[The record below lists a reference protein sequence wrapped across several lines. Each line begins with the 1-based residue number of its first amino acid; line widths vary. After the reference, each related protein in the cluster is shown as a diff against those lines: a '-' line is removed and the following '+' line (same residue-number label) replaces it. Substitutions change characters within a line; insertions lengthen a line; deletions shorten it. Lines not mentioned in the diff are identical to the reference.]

1 MKVYQTYL
9 YSMSRNFSLKSR
21 LRSFGYAISG
31 LKIVFKEEHNA
42 RIHLIA
48 SVLAVLLGAFFHI
61 SITEWLLLVFVIAL
75 VISLEIVNTA
85 IENIANFVC
94 QEQNE
99 DIKKIKDIAA
109 AAVLVSAIAALLV
122 GFLIFVPKIIALYKS
137 IS

>member
-1 MKVYQTYL
+1 
-9 YSMSRNFSLKSR
+9 MSRKFSLKSR
-21 LRSFGYAISG
+21 LRSFGYAFNG
-31 LKIVFKEEHNA
+31 LKIVFREEHNA
-42 RIHLIA
+42 QIHLLA
-48 SVLAVLLGAFFHI
+48 AVLAVVLGAFFHI
-61 SITEWLLLVFVIAL
+61 SITEWLLLVFVIAF

-99 DIKKIKDIAA
+99 GIKKIKDIAA

-122 GFLIFVPKIIALYKS
+122 GLLIFIPKIIALYKS